1 MRIPRHLSLG
11 LCALALAWCAA
22 RSQAGPITFISQD
35 RSVQGIA
42 TIGTA
47 TDADLKNST
56 DPGRFDQT
64 AAKTLSAGGTQASA
78 SASQQS
84 FIDPDRLGSSGQL
97 ALALV
102 NPSQGDSAE
111 AHSRFLTSFQVNEP
125 VLFSL
130 RANMSGSLEFN
141 GALRL
146 GRSDLASFIID
157 TSLTPQQP
165 DFSLDSQLGAGL
177 YQLHFE
183 PTALIVRFAEL
194 MAQDPQAVAHI
205 LDRGGGGGSFVQTLA
220 DGLFCGSD
228 FDPQLLQTRLNLG
241 AFSNRRRRT
250 LFVVCDV
257 ALTLRNQ
264 LMKLRDARLHRLAL
278 MMQRRVTLAFRRDFN
293 AEFVQLSRNF
303 RLLRAKHFELLLR
316 VCSTRLQDLQLLLA
330 MLHVPFERLQASH
343 RFRLPRR

>member
-183 PTALIVRFAEL
+183 PTAKVSGA
-194 MAQDPQAVAHI
+194 AVDGTAPYSLFLETSPAAVI
-205 LDRGGGGGSFVQTLA
+205 PLPPALWTALA
-220 DGLFCGSD
+220 
-228 FDPQLLQTRLNLG
+228 P
-241 AFSNRRRRT
+241 
-250 LFVVCDV
+250 
-257 ALTLRNQ
+257 
-264 LMKLRDARLHRLAL
+264 LAL
-278 MMQRRVTLAFRRDFN
+278 IFGITLKS
-293 AEFVQLSRNF
+293 SRMRN
-303 RLLRAKHFELLLR
+303 
-316 VCSTRLQDLQLLLA
+316 A
-330 MLHVPFERLQASH
+330 MLRL
-343 RFRLPRR
+343 